1 MKKPLIVVYTLLA
14 MWACG
19 HKIPVVRRVRPTRSR
34 GLRKTVLSRRYPFP
48 ELRVSVER
56 SMLATRRTLG
66 LRRTT
71 RLANRGTTR
80 LANRGTN
87 RMAWQTGGILVPAR
101 KQRVAQPRTLS
112 IHKPRRSHATHE

>member
-71 RLANRGTTR
+71 RLANRGT
-80 LANRGTN
+80 N
-87 RMAWQTGGILVPAR
+87 RMAWQTGGILAPAR